1 MVDRLFKTSQTLKG
15 GAPLK
20 LAVNITGSP
29 RPDVTWL
36 LNDKP
41 VDDVTAILVDK
52 SEGASSLEVLRLS
65 RDLSGCFKVI
75 AQNDIGVDSLQF
87 DIDVKGLS
95 SSSSDEIFDVHV
107 GCVRLWRIHQ
117 FYQLKLSYPF
127 LYRQAVS
134 AGERACTRTSS

>member
-52 SEGASSLEVLRLS
+52 SEGSSSLEVLRLS

-95 SSSSDEIFDVHV
+95 ALSSAEIFDVHV
-107 GCVRLWRIHQ
+107 WCVQSWRIH
-117 FYQLKLSYPF
+117 
-127 LYRQAVS
+127 
-134 AGERACTRTSS
+134 